1 MADDRDFFDALSH
14 LPTGYS
20 QGVFEGERWGV
31 TVERSA
37 DGRREKLYGEA
48 LGGSDYV
55 SFNLYHAGGKPRL
68 KPCEMPA
75 AKVMAFVIG
84 FEAEGA

>member
-1 MADDRDFFDALSH
+1 MDEAAFLEALSG
-14 LPTGYS
+14 LPTGYNR
-20 QGVFEGERWGV
+20 GVFEGERWGV

-48 LGGSDYV
+48 LGGSDHV
-55 SFNLYHAGGKPRL
+55 SFNLYHAGGRPRL

-75 AKVMAFVIG
+75 SKVVAFVIG
-84 FEAEGA
+84 FEADSA